1 MCCLGRT
8 PPLKRIKWK
17 VLCYKDFP
25 LNLLRVKYF
34 LFILNS
40 SLRRS

>member
-40 SLRRS
+40 SLRRC